1 MKTNRVNALVECAVM
16 VALSTILS
24 FIKIID
30 LPYGG
35 TVTLCSMVPIIV
47 VAYRR
52 GTSWGLLAAFVY
64 SLIQLLTGLSSL
76 KGIEGFF
83 IVMGS
88 VLLDYVIAFTVL
100 GLGGIFRKSIKNAPV
115 SLALGALVATV
126 ARYVCSFLSGALLWS
141 GYAEDTLADMAEK
154 GLSMATDI
162 LANFSGTGLAVIYSL
177 FYNGIYMVP
186 EIILTVAVCAILGFV
201 PKIAKKY

>member
-201 PKIAKKY
+201 PKIVKKY

>member
-1 MKTNRVNALVECAVM
+1 MKTERVHSLVECAVM
-16 VALSTILS
+16 VALATILS

-35 TVTLCSMVPIIV
+35 SVTLCSMVPIIV

-52 GTSWGLLAAFVY
+52 GTNWGLLAAFVF

-76 KGIEGFF
+76 KGIQGFF

-88 VLLDYVIAFTVL
+88 VLLDYVIAYTVL
-100 GLGGIFRKSIKNAPV
+100 GLGGIFRKSIKNAPA
-115 SLALGALVATV
+115 SLALGALVATA
-126 ARYVCSFLSGALLWS
+126 ARYFCSFLSGALLWS
-141 GYAEDTLADMAEK
+141 GYAEDTLAGMAEK
-154 GLSMATDI
+154 GLTLANDI

-186 EIILTVAVCAILGFV
+186 EIIITIVVCAILGFV
-201 PKIAKKY
+201 PKIVKKY

>member
-1 MKTNRVNALVECAVM
+1 MFDGSYNRCRLQKRDK
-16 VALSTILS
+16 L
-24 FIKIID
+24 
-30 LPYGG
+30 
-35 TVTLCSMVPIIV
+35 
-47 VAYRR
+47 
-52 GTSWGLLAAFVY
+52 GLLAAFVY
-64 SLIQLLTGLSSL
+64 SLIQLLTGITSL

-141 GYAEDTLADMAEK
+141 GYAEDTLAGMAEK
-154 GLSMATDI
+154 GLSMANDI